1 MYIEY
6 LHIYIYPSNKS
17 KKVLDFHEE
26 IINSIKLAKSRPE

>member
-6 LHIYIYPSNKS
+6 LHIYIQAINL